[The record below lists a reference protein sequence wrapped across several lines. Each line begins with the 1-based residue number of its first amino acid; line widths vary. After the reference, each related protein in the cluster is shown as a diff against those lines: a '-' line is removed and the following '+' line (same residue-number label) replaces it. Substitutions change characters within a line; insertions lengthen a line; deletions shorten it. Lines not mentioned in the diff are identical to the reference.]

1 MFKKEI
7 NFISDLNLNKL
18 QSLGN
23 RFTIDDIKNCKIHPA
38 IFQYINAAIDK
49 ELFSDRKKIEIDS
62 ICDYNSDRI
71 INYFSLIS
79 EEIKRIQRFDFYFI
93 KQILQNAVIFN
104 INYLT
109 QPNSA
114 LTKLIFSDSEVKS
127 IEEIII
133 GLSHT
138 YYYRFLQK
146 ILLTYLDKKKVL
158 LMSRDEFISLLHRVD
173 SISKETHLEETI
185 VTAVNSMANF
195 FDTNLKTSER
205 LPIQAIKLYLD
216 EKELPEF
223 ISRLENKFS
232 SEASALFL
240 THDVINELNSV
251 TPEAEIIIQ
260 ETAKVEDDLFIDD
273 DENVS
278 VEQIE
283 SNTEIYEG
291 ASKTEKLSEVHN
303 ESIITEKI
311 FDVDTDDVEI
321 PNHQILSSG
330 ESIAQCDDEISE
342 ITEPVKEIEIEKSEI
357 IEEAN
362 TEDEDNKGYE
372 NQQDEELNNHFEED
386 SKKKNSATKILKELI
401 DINSIYESLLPP
413 PKPFDTSSEK
423 LNSADLISNL
433 SNETNYQLDLSTIKA
448 ELEIKRNMCL
458 EDDRDANLSIGGS
471 QENISENDNVEE
483 EYYFNDN
490 KFVENPEEI
499 TSETDLVENNDFDIN
514 VAIDDIVNEDLI
526 ENEFLKENNSL
537 ETLDVDFDEEQELE
551 NLIEDSNL
559 ILNDEDGEEITE
571 VFTDLA
577 YLDQDEISPNN
588 VENEVVDHSS
598 EVIIKQE
605 HYDSEVDKSS
615 FEQSEN
621 YEDFAVMLASRNMTK
636 IIESVFDYDMEDYH
650 SIIEQISKATCEN
663 DAFQFTDEYCNNNH
677 IEISASEVV
686 LFKSL
691 ISEYF
696 SRAYT

>member
-23 RFTIDDIKNCKIHPA
+23 RFIIDDIKNCKIHPA

-49 ELFSDRKKIEIDS
+49 ELFSDRKKIENDS

-79 EEIKRIQRFDFYFI
+79 EEIKRIQRFDFDFI

-104 INYLT
+104 TNYLT

-185 VTAVNSMANF
+185 ATAVNSMANF

-223 ISRLENKFS
+223 ISRLENKFGT
-232 SEASALFL
+232 EASAIFL
-240 THDVINELNSV
+240 TNDVINELNSV
-251 TPEAEIIIQ
+251 TPEAEIIIH
-260 ETAKVEDDLFIDD
+260 ETAKDEDDLIIDD

-278 VEQIE
+278 LEQIE

-291 ASKTEKLSEVHN
+291 ASKAEELSEVHN
-303 ESIITEKI
+303 ETMINEKI

-330 ESIAQCDDEISE
+330 EIIAQCDDAISE
-342 ITEPVKEIEIEKSEI
+342 ITESIKEVENEKSEK

-362 TEDEDNKGYE
+362 TEDNKGYE
-372 NQQDEELNNHFEED
+372 NQQDEELNNNLEED
-386 SKKKNSATKILKELI
+386 SKKKNSATKVLKQLI

-413 PKPFDTSSEK
+413 LKPFDTSSEK
-423 LNSADLISNL
+423 FNSIDLISNL
-433 SNETNYQLDLSTIKA
+433 SNETNYQLDLSTIKE
-448 ELEIKRNMCL
+448 ELDIIRNKCL
-458 EDDRDANLSIGGS
+458 EDDRDANLSIGES
-471 QENISENDNVEE
+471 QENISENDIAEE

-490 KFVENPEEI
+490 KFVKNTEGI
-499 TSETDLVENNDFDIN
+499 TSETDLIESNDFDIN

-526 ENEFLKENNSL
+526 ENEFLKENKTL
-537 ETLDVDFDEEQELE
+537 ETLDVDEEQELE
-551 NLIEDSNL
+551 NLIEDSKL

-577 YLDQDEISPNN
+577 YLDQEEISPNN

-615 FEQSEN
+615 FEQSGN

-650 SIIEQISKATCEN
+650 SIIEQISKATGEN
-663 DAFQFTDEYCNNNH
+663 DAFQFTDEYCKNNH

-696 SRAYT
+696 SRAFT